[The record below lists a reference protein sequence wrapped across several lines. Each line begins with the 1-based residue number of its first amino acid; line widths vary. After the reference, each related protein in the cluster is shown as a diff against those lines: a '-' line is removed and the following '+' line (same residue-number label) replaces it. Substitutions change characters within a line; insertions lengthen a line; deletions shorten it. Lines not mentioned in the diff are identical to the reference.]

1 MRDLDEGIVTFSTKN
16 ARKPPIMGKSEQKE
30 GWGRCYRVLM
40 LKEIEEIVLSLWRIL
55 TNVEFKVLIDKET

>member
-1 MRDLDEGIVTFSTKN
+1 
-16 ARKPPIMGKSEQKE
+16 MGKSEQKE